1 MFSLYI
7 IGIFCLYIIGIFCLS
22 LGANLVSQNQEGET
36 PLLLAE
42 YGNHDEVSLSSVI
55 HSLCII

>member
-1 MFSLYI
+1 MFS
-7 IGIFCLYIIGIFCLS
+7 LYIIGIFCLS